1 MEFIEIINFAIK
13 SLNSNKIRSLL
24 TMLGIIIG
32 ISSVIMI
39 SMIGKGSQQSIT
51 GNLIELADKKVTISV
66 QSKDQILTKRD
77 YITKDDIEQI
87 KKLENVKAIS
97 PSMHTRMRVAITKKT
112 RGFGGLSSSNE
123 YVKDINSLNMIYGR
137 SFIKGDIE
145 KSKKYILVDDLYAMK
160 KFGRLDVAG
169 EEVELQFKK
178 KNRSRF
184 IIIGVFENQMKALM
198 SSFGREYYQFYIP
211 YTTFQKY
218 VEDVQIS
225 SITILVNDVNKKD
238 DTSGKIV
245 DLLEKNH
252 NKKDIYEVSAKFSQL
267 DSFNKILTTLSL
279 LLTSVAGISLF
290 VGGIGIMNIMLV
302 SVTERIKEIG
312 IRKALGAKKID
323 ILFQFVIEAIF
334 LSVLGGIIGII
345 LGILLSNIVG
355 TFIGIKPIID
365 YFILILAIVVSCG
378 IGVIFGTYPAKKA
391 SELNPIDALRYE

>member
-1 MEFIEIINFAIK
+1 MKFIEIINFAIK

-51 GNLIELADKKVTISV
+51 GNLIALTDRKATISV
-66 QSKDQILTKRD
+66 QSRDQVLTKRD
-77 YITKDDIEQI
+77 YITESDIEEI
-87 KKLENVKAIS
+87 KKLDNVEAIS
-97 PSMHTRMRVAITKKT
+97 PSMDTRMRLQFDKGG
-112 RGFGGLSSSNE
+112 RGFGRLSSSNE
-123 YVKDINSLNMIYGR
+123 YVKSLESLKMIYGR
-137 SFIKGDIE
+137 TFIKEDMD
-145 KSKKYILVDDLYAMK
+145 KNKKYILVDDLYAMK

-169 EEVELQFKK
+169 EEIEIQLRGKK
-178 KNRSRF
+178 KVKF
-184 IIIGVFENQMKALM
+184 IIMGVFENQMKNLM

-225 SITILVNDVNKKD
+225 DITILVNDVNKKED
-238 DTSGKIV
+238 ISGEIV
-245 DLLEKNH
+245 NILEKNH
-252 NKKDIYEVSAKFSQL
+252 KKTGIYEVSAQFSQL
-267 DSFNKILTTLSL
+267 DSFNKILTTLSM
-279 LLTSVAGISLF
+279 LLTSVAGISLL

-323 ILFQFVIEAIF
+323 ILFQFIVEAIF
-334 LSVLGGIIGII
+334 LSALGGIIGIT
-345 LGILLSNIVG
+345 LGILLSNIIG
-355 TFIGIKPIID
+355 IFIGIKPVID
-365 YFILILAIVVSCG
+365 YFILILSIIVSCG
-378 IGVIFGTYPAKKA
+378 IGVVFGTYPAKKA